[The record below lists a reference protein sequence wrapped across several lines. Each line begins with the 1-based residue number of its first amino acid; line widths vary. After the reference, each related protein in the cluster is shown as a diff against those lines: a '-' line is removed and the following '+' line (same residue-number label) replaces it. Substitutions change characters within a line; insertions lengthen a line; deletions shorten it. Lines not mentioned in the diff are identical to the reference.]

1 MKTEQEI
8 RLAVCAKFLKQELQ
22 ALEVSLREQ
31 EKDAARH
38 SHRLL
43 RPELSEKENDNNHQ
57 TKQPT
62 MKKKSLIFVSLAA
75 AACCALVIGLHIN
88 QASWA
93 DRAFQQ
99 GISSTE
105 IFVSRGDNKVDNE
118 LQNAYQLMFDGRF
131 KESDRVLKELTG
143 IISKSK
149 PESDEEAQIL
159 KVQRDEQQWLHA
171 LSLLG
176 QGKYRKARKQLR
188 QIANENGTFA
198 LQAEQLLQQKQ

>member
-8 RLAVCAKFLKQELQ
+8 RLAVCAKFLKQDLQ
-22 ALEVSLREQ
+22 SLEASLREQ
-31 EKDAARH
+31 DKQTARH

-43 RPELSEKENDNNHQ
+43 RPELVGKENDNNHQ
-57 TKQPT
+57 KTQPT
-62 MKKKSLIFVSLAA
+62 MKKKTSIFVSLAA

-93 DRAFQQ
+93 DKAFQQ
-99 GISSTE
+99 GINSTE

-118 LQNAYQLMFDGRF
+118 LQNAYQLMFAGQF
-131 KESDRVLKELTG
+131 KESDRVLKNLTST
-143 IISKSK
+143 IDKTK

-176 QGKYRKARKQLR
+176 QGKYRKARKQLK
-188 QIANENGTFA
+188 QIAGGNGTFA
-198 LQAEQLLQQKQ
+198 LQAEQLLQQK